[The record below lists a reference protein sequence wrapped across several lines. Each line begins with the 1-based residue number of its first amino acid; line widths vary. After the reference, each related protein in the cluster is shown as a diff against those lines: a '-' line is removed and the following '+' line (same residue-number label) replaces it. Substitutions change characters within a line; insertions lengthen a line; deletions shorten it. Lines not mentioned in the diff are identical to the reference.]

1 MVGSPRIPKGNIR
14 ERRLAQFL
22 TSDLTQRQ
30 LVLENFTEPPDTRP
44 ESPVP
49 GRVIFTT
56 DTKQVQVFDGEDWAD
71 VGN

>member
-22 TSDLTQRQ
+22 TSDLNQRQ
-30 LVLENFTEPPDTRP
+30 LVLENFTEFPDTRP
-44 ESPVP
+44 KSPVT
-49 GRVIFTT
+49 GRVVFTT
-56 DTKQVQVFDGEDWAD
+56 DTKQVQVFDGEFWTD